1 MDRPT
6 RNDVARL
13 ARVSTAT
20 VSYVLND
27 GPRPVAEKTRAR
39 VQAAIRKL
47 KYQPH
52 AIARSLSKG
61 KTQTVGFLAPSLVAP
76 FQAHLVDA
84 VEQNLARRGYGLIL
98 ASSHENAAHEL
109 QMLNT
114 LASRLIDGLLLV
126 PTSSQNSEK
135 IRELIG
141 RGLPVV
147 FVDRYVPGVPT
158 DVVASD
164 NVEAARHATSYL
176 IRKGCRHL
184 VCISFSDEASSAI
197 DRVKGFKKALS
208 EHGLSAGDHP
218 VLFVRY
224 AAGESV
230 SAELSAHLDRVG
242 VPDGILCTIDA
253 FLIEAVKFLRSRGVE
268 VPGQTLVAGSF
279 FVSPWNEILDPP
291 FPIVSQDYERIA
303 EHAVRFLIER
313 IEAGEAPLAP
323 RRQLIPANY
332 LHEQE
337 KVPSPGL
344 AGRSSRFE
352 RR

>member
-27 GPRPVAEKTRAR
+27 GPRPVAKATRAR

-52 AIARSLSKG
+52 AIARSLSRG
-61 KTQTVGFLAPSLVAP
+61 KTQTVGFLVPSLVAA

-84 VEQNLARRGYGLIL
+84 VEENLARRGYGLIL
-98 ASSHENAAHEL
+98 ASSHEDSAHEF
-109 QMLNT
+109 QMLNA
-114 LASRLIDGLLLV
+114 LSSRLIDGLLLV
-126 PTSSQNSEK
+126 PTSSRNSEK

-141 RGLPVV
+141 HGLPVV
-147 FVDRYVPGVPT
+147 FVDRYVPGVAA

-197 DRVKGFKKALS
+197 DRVKGFRKALS
-208 EHGLSAGDHP
+208 EHGLSFRDHP
-218 VLFVRY
+218 VLYVRY

-230 SAELSAHLDRVG
+230 SAQLSAHLDRSG
-242 VPDGILCTIDA
+242 VPDGVLCTIDS
-253 FLIEAVKFLRSRGVE
+253 FLLETVKFLRSRGIR
-268 VPGQTLVAGSF
+268 VPGETLVAGSF
-279 FVSPWNEILDPP
+279 FVSPWNEILDSP
-291 FPIVSQDYERIA
+291 FPIVSQDYQRIA

-313 IEAGEAPLAP
+313 IEPGPAPPAP

-332 LHEQE
+332 LHEEE
-337 KVPSPGL
+337 KVPFPEF
-344 AGRSSRFE
+344 GRQSSRFE